1 MWEQLMKNQVLVSS
15 VTGWVVAQLLKT
27 IIDCMLNK
35 SFSPERLV
43 GSGGMPSSHSSTVC
57 ALVVSSGLC
66 FGVSSF
72 EFAVSFILA
81 AIVMY
86 DATGVRRETGKQAK
100 LLNMIMEQD
109 IFKLNMEQ
117 FQEKGEEVKNISMI
131 SFSHDT
137 LVLRKDV
144 TDSIAISETIK
155 KYQNDNPYNYYMV
168 LEDGYLIVYK
178 QDKTTVFL
186 ETGIREDELDETD
199 RAQLLQGVGVKN
211 ISELYRYL
219 EGYTS

>member
-1 MWEQLMKNQVLVSS
+1 MKNNLVKQ
-15 VTGWVVAQLLKT
+15 TAIVVV
-27 IIDCMLNK
+27 M
-35 SFSPERLV
+35 
-43 GSGGMPSSHSSTVC
+43 
-57 ALVVSSGLC
+57 GLC
-66 FGVSSF
+66 LVFLFYAGYRYGGSLDND
-72 EFAVSFILA
+72 EIITLA
-81 AIVMY
+81 DGTSYMQ
-86 DATGVRRETGKQAK
+86 GETKEELIDHDTEYVLESHNLDDDKITAK
-100 LLNMIMEQD
+100 TENVPVELIGLSKKEVID
-109 IFKLNMEQ
+109 YITSHMEQ

-186 ETGIREDELDETD
+186 GPGIREDELDETD